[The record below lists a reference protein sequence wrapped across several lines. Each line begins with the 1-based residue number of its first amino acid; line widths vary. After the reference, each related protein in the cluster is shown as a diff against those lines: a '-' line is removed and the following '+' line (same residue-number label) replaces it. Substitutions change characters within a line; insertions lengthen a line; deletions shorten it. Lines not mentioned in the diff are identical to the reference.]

1 MATDNGTG
9 ETWRARRGHDDLV
22 IAVSMA
28 GLYLENPG
36 PNMGIWELCRRQA
49 GAPLENYCVAVDF
62 GQSVD
67 NCAICVMSRSSAPA
81 PEPAAVEPVEQP
93 TGGIVDLPA
102 RIQQPVSAA
111 PPPALGSPEWHHQ
124 VAEGQKAILRR
135 QGFSSSGPLKATRLF
150 LRVPRRRKA
159 VPGRSDPLVDAAAE
173 AFDPTMIALR
183 RRGPRQYSGPTARL
197 GWFAFIEPHLRRRLT
212 TGPARRPGTNPGFPS
227 VTQA

>member
-1 MATDNGTG
+1 MATDSGTG

-22 IAVSMA
+22 ISVSMA
-28 GLYLENPG
+28 VLYLENPG
-36 PNMGIWELCRRQA
+36 PNMGFWELCRRQA

-81 PEPAAVEPVEQP
+81 PQPAAVEPVEQP

-102 RIQQPVSAA
+102 RVEQPVSTA

-135 QGFSSSGPLKATRLF
+135 QGCSSSGPLKATPTF
-150 LRVPRRRKA
+150 SPSSTAAKS
-159 VPGRSDPLVDAAAE
+159 GSRSK
-173 AFDPTMIALR
+173 
-183 RRGPRQYSGPTARL
+183 
-197 GWFAFIEPHLRRRLT
+197 
-212 TGPARRPGTNPGFPS
+212 
-227 VTQA
+227 